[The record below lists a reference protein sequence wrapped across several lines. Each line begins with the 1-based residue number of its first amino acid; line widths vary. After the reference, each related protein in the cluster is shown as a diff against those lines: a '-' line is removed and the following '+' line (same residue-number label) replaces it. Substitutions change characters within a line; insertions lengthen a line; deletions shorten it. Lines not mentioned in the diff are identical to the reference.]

1 MAGKKIKYEKIM
13 IDGVKY
19 DMYHIEYKGKVHK
32 VASYALHHKVETM
45 LENDGFN
52 SLANHIDSLYDVY
65 IPRGV
70 KKLGEDEI
78 IKSAID
84 GIENNS

>member
-1 MAGKKIKYEKIM
+1 MAGGKIKYERIEYNGKR
-13 IDGVKY
+13 Y
-19 DMYHIEYKGKVHK
+19 DMYHIKYNGKWYR
-32 VASYALHHKVETM
+32 VASYALHRIIEKS
-45 LENDGFN
+45 LEEDSFHP
-52 SLANHIDSLYDVY
+52 LANYISSLYDVY

-84 GIENNS
+84 GIEDNL